1 MVTST
6 IINFQN
12 MNCFKK
18 KANLLLATDAF
29 KNNPSSLPQPLH
41 IILIIIVKF
50 IKYCT
55 QNTDWGQLFNK
66 KIFQVEVYI
75 LEGNS

>member
-41 IILIIIVKF
+41 IILIVKF

-66 KIFQVEVYI
+66 RYFKLKFIF
-75 LEGNS
+75 